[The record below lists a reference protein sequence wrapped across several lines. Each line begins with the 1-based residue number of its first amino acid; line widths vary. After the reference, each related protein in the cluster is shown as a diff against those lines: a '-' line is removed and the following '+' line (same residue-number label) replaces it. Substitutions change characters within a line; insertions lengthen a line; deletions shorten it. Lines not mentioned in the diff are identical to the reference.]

1 MDARMT
7 PTNALAHLLH
17 RHLLP
22 LLLASYALAAVSPA
36 LGLWIKD
43 ARPLAGLVGAGP
55 TAPSLLLAFLL
66 FHAGLRVPGER
77 VRRMARRPT
86 VLFAGLAANLAVP
99 VVYLL
104 GLIPML
110 RLWHNPSESGTI
122 LLGLALVAAM
132 PVAGS
137 STGWAQS
144 TGGDMALSL
153 GLVLLST
160 VLSPLTTP
168 LALKLLGVAAPEA
181 YGGALH
187 RLAGRDAGAFLAAW
201 VLLPSLCGMGLRMA
215 LGREGVGVAEERL
228 KPLSPLV
235 LLVLCYANASACLP
249 HALGTPDWDFLLVTL
264 GCVLGLCL
272 LTFSCGYLIARL
284 LGADRDQEAALVF
297 GLGMSN
303 NGTGQVLASVALAS
317 LPLVLL
323 PIIVYNLSQ
332 HLVAGFV
339 HAWLRGPSPEL
350 PRPGEPSAR
359 PAAG

>member
-1 MDARMT
+1 MKGLMMDARMT

-17 RHLLP
+17 CHLLP
-22 LLLASYALAAVSPA
+22 LLLATYAVAAVFPA

-43 ARPLAGLVGAGP
+43 ARPLASLIGAGP
-55 TAPSLLLAFLL
+55 TAPSLLLGFLL
-66 FHAGLRVPGER
+66 FHAGLRVQGDR

-86 VLFAGLAANLAVP
+86 VLLAGLAANLAIP
-99 VVYLL
+99 VLYLL

-110 RLWHNPSESGTI
+110 QAWHNPSESGTI
-122 LLGLALVAAM
+122 LLGLSLVAAM

-137 STGWAQS
+137 STGWSQS

-160 VLSPLTTP
+160 MLSPLTTP
-168 LALKLLGVAAPEA
+168 LTLKLLGVAAPEG
-181 YGGALH
+181 YGEALH

-201 VLLPSLCGMGLRMA
+201 VLLPSLCGMGLRAA
-215 LGREGVGVAEERL
+215 LGGERVARLEERL

-264 GCVLGLCL
+264 GCVLGLCV

-284 LGADRDQEAALVF
+284 LRADRDQEAALVF

-317 LPLVLL
+317 NPLVLL

-332 HLVAGFV
+332 HFVAGFV
-339 HAWLRGPSPEL
+339 HAWLRSSSSKEPLSGA
-350 PRPGEPSAR
+350 PSA
-359 PAAG
+359 